1 MRVLRASDSADVA
14 AALDGRDALLTCDA
28 GFAASAQVNDMPDE
42 ERAREEA
49 VAALATAAATPTAVR
64 SDLAPERVPF
74 GAMVVDPEFRSAS
87 VQFQL
92 RDLHVAIVL
101 GYGSDEELPV
111 PQVQQLLE
119 AQLSRALQTLG

>member
-1 MRVLRASDSADVA
+1 
-14 AALDGRDALLTCDA
+14 
-28 GFAASAQVNDMPDE
+28 MPDE
-42 ERAREEA
+42 ERALEEA
-49 VAALATAAATPTAVR
+49 VAALATAAATATAVR

-74 GAMVVDPEFRSAS
+74 GAMVVDPEFQSAS

-101 GYGSDEELPV
+101 GYGSDEDLSV